1 MSSFFRKLRWLTE
14 RRNKEAELRDE
25 LDPDR
30 VFASAFH
37 TRTLG
42 A

>member
-1 MSSFFRKLRWLTE
+1 MANQFRALR
-14 RRNKEAELRDE
+14 AE

-30 VFASAFH
+30 VFASDFH

-42 A
+42 P